1 MVTVLKLIV
10 ILIGSLCFNF
20 NLAYAN
26 ESLMLKYDHGYSDGL
41 TTVSLKKFDVDLGK
55 AYFVQRAKLIYR
67 KVEILNHIYETAKR
81 FDMDPFLL
89 LSLIKRESDFDPNS
103 LSAKNAVGMMQITQ
117 YPVEEYEAVY
127 GKVKDFVEP
136 KLNITIGT
144 FYLRRLIDSYED
156 LHVALIHY
164 QGGPRYFN
172 ILKKKNRLTTPYTR
186 EIVEFAMKMKYS

>member
-1 MVTVLKLIV
+1 M
-10 ILIGSLCFNF
+10 
-20 NLAYAN
+20 AYAN
-26 ESLMLKYDHGYSDGL
+26 ESLALKYDYGNSDGMA
-41 TTVSLKKFDVDLGK
+41 TVSLKKFDVDLGK
-55 AYFVQRAKLIYR
+55 AYFVQRAKVIYGR
-67 KVEILNHIYETAKR
+67 VEILNHIYETAKR

-117 YPVEEYEAVY
+117 YPVEEYEAIY

-172 ILKKKNRLTTPYTR
+172 ILKRKNRLTTPYTR
-186 EIVEFAMKMKYS
+186 EIVAFAMKMKYS